1 MPQYPRLS
9 VPRFSGRGR
18 GPLVRLLPAPLP
30 ACVPISF
37 ESPPV
42 PPESLGP
49 SVRPSVPTPSPR
61 PSLPGLCQSFTLR
74 MPLRPTPIP
83 RRPPDVVLREP
94 RPRPALAAPSLSRR
108 LSFSTARPKPGG
120 PPGLASRPWI
130 PAPPARCLLLA
141 LSPFSLCVSRSL
153 SPSVSGWAWLVSITL
168 PFPSRPFAPL
178 SPLPWWPV
186 QGLVC
191 PRPLRNPDTTPLG
204 SQTGEGRRWRK
215 AG

>member
-1 MPQYPRLS
+1 MPPYPRLS
-9 VPRFSGRGR
+9 VPRFNGRGR

-61 PSLPGLCQSFTLR
+61 PPLPDLCQSFTLR
-74 MPLRPTPIP
+74 LPLRPTPIP
-83 RRPPDVVLREP
+83 RRPLDLVLREP
-94 RPRPALAAPSLSRR
+94 RPRPALAAPRLSRH

-141 LSPFSLCVSRSL
+141 LSPFSLCVSRSV
-153 SPSVSGWAWLVSITL
+153 SPSVSRLGVARLHH
-168 PFPSRPFAPL
+168 P
-178 SPLPWWPV
+178 PLPVSPFSSFEPPT
-186 QGLVC
+186 LVAC
-191 PRPLRNPDTTPLG
+191 SRTCVPQTPPQSRHHAFGAPD
-204 SQTGEGRRWRK
+204 R
-215 AG
+215 